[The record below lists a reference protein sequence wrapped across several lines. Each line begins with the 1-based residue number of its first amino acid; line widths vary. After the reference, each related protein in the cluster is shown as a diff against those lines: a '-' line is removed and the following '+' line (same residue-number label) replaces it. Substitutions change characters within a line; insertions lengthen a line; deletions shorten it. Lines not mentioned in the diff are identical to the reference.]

1 MAAKKKS
8 FEESLARL
16 GEVVRTLERG
26 DAPLAD
32 SLKLFEEGAALITA
46 CPKELDEAEQ
56 KVVKLRKGPDG
67 EPEELP
73 FEEGAE

>member
-1 MAAKKKS
+1 MAVKKKT
-8 FEESLARL
+8 FEESISRL
-16 GEVVRTLERG
+16 GEIVRTLELG

-32 SLKLFEEGAALITA
+32 SLKLFEEGATLITA
-46 CPKELDEAEQ
+46 CTKQLDEAEQ

-73 FEEGAE
+73 FEEAGE